1 MREHPNAA
9 IVRQFYEAVAR
20 GHRGDIQHLLAAAC
34 SLSVDGRHHLSGT
47 FDGNRS
53 VADWFFRAAQLS
65 ISGLSLTP
73 LTIAAIG
80 SLAVA
85 VEHVYATS
93 DDAVLSVDALRVFDI
108 AQGRIER
115 IRALDLD
122 APAVAQF
129 WGTACPQFSTAS

>member
-9 IVRQFYEAVAR
+9 IVRQFYEALAR
-20 GHRGDIQHLLAAAC
+20 AHRGDVQHLLAASC
-34 SLSVDGRHHLSGT
+34 SLSVDGGHHLAGT
-47 FDGNRS
+47 FEGNRG
-53 VADWFFRAAQLS
+53 VADWFFRAGQFS

-93 DDAVLSVDALRVFDI
+93 DDAVLSVDSLRVFDI

-115 IRALDLD
+115 IRAIDLD
-122 APAVAQF
+122 APAVARF
-129 WGTACPQFSTAS
+129 WATACPQISTAS